1 MQRKGSC
8 MALGVGVA
16 EGEAR
21 VWSGGQKC
29 GQQHQLS
36 QVPDAM
42 PAALLLGPVQGLTL
56 F

>member
-1 MQRKGSC
+1 

-21 VWSGGQKC
+21 GWSGGQKC

-36 QVPDAM
+36 QVPGAM

-56 F
+56 S